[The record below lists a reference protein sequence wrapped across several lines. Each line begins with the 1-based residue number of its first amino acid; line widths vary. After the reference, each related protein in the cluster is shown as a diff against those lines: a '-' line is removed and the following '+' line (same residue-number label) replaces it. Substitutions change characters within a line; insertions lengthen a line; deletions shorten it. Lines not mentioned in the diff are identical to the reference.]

1 MGPSDGRPLKTGDI
15 LFAASE
21 RTFHDTFVR
30 TGIRCEFGCMPYTAG
45 RFFQIV
51 KR

>member
-15 LFAASE
+15 LFAAAE

-30 TGIRCEFGCMPYTAG
+30 TGIRCKYGRTPYTAG
-45 RFFQIV
+45 HSIQIV